1 MSEPA
6 PPRTPP
12 TQIPSRPG
20 SRGAYPPP
28 SAGLIRS
35 SSQGSLRP
43 ASGGD
48 DGLVRSGST
57 GSLRPASA
65 HRNSSREHLEPLAGS
80 PQAALAA
87 ASAAADLRTTPRERQ
102 GSASRLAPLPPVST
116 ASATALGS
124 GRGIEG
130 SGSGSGGRSRPGTGR
145 SDGEP
150 PPLSPDSLNPKIK
163 FSKAS
168 LGLPED
174 PPAPH
179 SESRLRKEEPKTRG
193 PVKWVPHTHAN
204 PKHAKFCFICLHG
217 KLEGERD
224 NLDEEVQR
232 QQQEGEDLPSPVEM
246 KELGY
251 LLSTPAGQTSNE
263 GNFRRSGADY
273 ERNNITALW
282 LREVLAKIYNE
293 TVKGM
298 VAEQNTG
305 LSLGVDVK
313 LVNHKEDEQDRR
325 ALVRLFT
332 MSDEEREKVD
342 KDIADMGEW
351 CTNLEGKLLDV
362 MPPPRPLGNL
372 PEVPEPTEKQK
383 ELLVYQSLVDFST
396 LKGSTALDA
405 KSAMLMADGMLN
417 RSKTLG
423 ADKSAN
429 MKLFKVEDLA
439 LPLTQPDMA
448 EVEVVPYPL
457 STEDVPEYEPLHA
470 MKPTRQP
477 IDALTDPFQRPF
489 LYLAEFIE
497 TVMPVFE
504 GTSVYGDCVTAE
516 AVAAEEQWLT
526 LTRSIFADNNPPD
539 EETGWGYVPP
549 RKRVMPVLIDEPYLP
564 PFDLVSSERGGGRR
578 LMLRGIWD
586 PELFHQ
592 GGEMVPP
599 LKERGRGLYQVVPVE
614 HPDQPNWSKVLSPPQ
629 SREQKI
635 TNLIPTIPVKSWT
648 RFRPK
653 KVLVEMP
660 DFLWDLVRQD
670 AAGQGLWDVVTQ
682 RHDIPREE
690 REREEAVRKAK
701 EKDLADEQ
709 AKVQATLEAEQAAL
723 KAMGE
728 EAGQTGDAPQA
739 VDDATMRQPLT
750 EHTAGL
756 PLMEVPP
763 PETPQVDV
771 TLPPAPVGG
780 APLGTGP
787 LSVPP
792 RSSPGPGGATMS
804 PPMTAGFE
812 TQDMQDHRMRT
823 TCLVKRGGEGR
834 KVEEILSDD
843 RFLDSLAMKITQ
855 RIGGGAVDMLA
866 AANTTQGT
874 SFRAGGRSL
883 AEASAGVAMVGKPTI
898 MRPDPPS
905 FAEPTDGQSKAQLPR
920 ALQTGGSQV
929 VNSNNKQSA
938 DPSQA
943 PMTSTDVNSF
953 TQEKMRGE
961 CYVRLLVHPDSAAA
975 KKAIIPYQGDMLTPD
990 ISLVMGTNR
999 PHLVVPPKPPYLNEE
1014 GEYVEDDEFADF
1026 EKHDNVA
1033 FSFVRHNRFEAMEA
1047 LIQQENDIVNA
1058 KDENGNNLLHIACQN
1073 DHRRIAKLLLK
1084 NGTEVN
1090 HQNNKGNTPLHY
1102 VFQYNFM
1109 QLSDYLIAHGAD
1121 ETIANK
1127 AGLMPAQGTGV
1138 EDPIGVAQRNLGAG
1152 K

>member
-1 MSEPA
+1 MSPEA
-6 PPRTPP
+6 
-12 TQIPSRPG
+12 
-20 SRGAYPPP
+20 
-28 SAGLIRS
+28 
-35 SSQGSLRP
+35 
-43 ASGGD
+43 
-48 DGLVRSGST
+48 
-57 GSLRPASA
+57 
-65 HRNSSREHLEPLAGS
+65 
-80 PQAALAA
+80 
-87 ASAAADLRTTPRERQ
+87 
-102 GSASRLAPLPPVST
+102 
-116 ASATALGS
+116 
-124 GRGIEG
+124 
-130 SGSGSGGRSRPGTGR
+130 
-145 SDGEP
+145 
-150 PPLSPDSLNPKIK
+150 LNPKIK
-163 FSKAS
+163 YSKAT
-168 LGLPED
+168 LGLPD
-174 PPAPH
+174 GVPPSQFERPKRDKD
-179 SESRLRKEEPKTRG
+179 EGKTRG

-224 NLDEEVQR
+224 NLDEEVHR
-232 QQQEGEDLPSPVEM
+232 QKEQGEDLPSPVEM

-251 LLSTPAGQTSNE
+251 LLSTPAGQTASE

-282 LREVLAKIYNE
+282 LREVLAKIYTE

-298 VAEQNTG
+298 VADQNTG

-313 LVNHKEDEQDRR
+313 LVNHKEDEQDRS

-342 KDIADMGEW
+342 KAIDDMGEW
-351 CTNLEGKLLDV
+351 CTGLEGKLLDV

-372 PEVPEPTEKQK
+372 PEVPGPTEKQK
-383 ELLVYQSLVDFST
+383 ELLVYHSLVDFST
-396 LKGSTALDA
+396 LKGSSAMDA

-423 ADKSAN
+423 ANKSSN

-457 STEDVPEYEPLHA
+457 TTEDVPEYDPLHA

-477 IDALTDPFQRPF
+477 IDALTDPYQRPF

-504 GTSVYGDCVTAE
+504 GTSTYGECVTAE
-516 AVAAEEQWLT
+516 GVAAEEKWLT
-526 LTRSIFADNNPPD
+526 ETRSIFADNNEPS
-539 EETGWGYVPP
+539 EEAGWGYVVP
-549 RKRVMPVLIDEPYLP
+549 RKRVMPVFIDEPYLP
-564 PFDLVSSERGGGRR
+564 PFDLVSSETGGGKR

-586 PELFHQ
+586 PELFHL

-599 LKERGRGLYQVVPVE
+599 LKERGRDLYQVVSVE
-614 HPDQPNWSKVLSPPQ
+614 HPDAPLWSKVLSPAH

-635 TNLIPTIPVKSWT
+635 TDLIPTIPVKSWT

-653 KVLVEMP
+653 KVLCEMP
-660 DFLWDLVRQD
+660 DFLWELVRQD

-690 REREEAVRKAK
+690 RDREEGLQKAK

-709 AKVQATLEAEQAAL
+709 AKVQATLNAEQAAL
-723 KAMGE
+723 QAMDE
-728 EAGQTGDAPQA
+728 QEAGPTTDAAEGGGSQQGSSPRQRPDTSGSATVSASSRTAAATGQPALPA
-739 VDDATMRQPLT
+739 VDDATRRQALT
-750 EHTAGL
+750 EQTAGL
-756 PLMEVPP
+756 PGMEVSA
-763 PETPQVDV
+763 PETPQVDL
-771 TLPPAPVGG
+771 TLPLAPVGG

-787 LSVPP
+787 LLVPP
-792 RSSPGPGGATMS
+792 RSSPGPAGATS
-804 PPMTAGFE
+804 LPMVPMAQTTGFE
-812 TQDMQDHRMRT
+812 SQDMQDHRMRT
-823 TCLVKRGGEGR
+823 TGLVQRGGEGR

-843 RFLDSLAMKITQ
+843 RFLDSLASKITQ
-855 RIGGGAVDMLA
+855 RIGGGAVDMLQA
-866 AANTTQGT
+866 ASTTQGT
-874 SFRAGGRSL
+874 FRAGGRSL
-883 AEASAGVAMVGKPTI
+883 AEASAHVAMTGKPAI

-920 ALQTGGSQV
+920 ALQAGGSQV
-929 VNSNNKQSA
+929 VNTNNAMA

-943 PMTSTDVNSF
+943 PTTSTDVNSF

-975 KKAIIPYQGDMLTPD
+975 KKAIVPYQGDMLTPD

-999 PHLVVPPKPPYLNEE
+999 PHLVVPPKPPYINEE
-1014 GEYVEDDEFADF
+1014 GEFVEDDEFADF

-1033 FSFVRHNRFEAMEA
+1033 FSFVRHNRFEAIEA
-1047 LIQQENDIVNA
+1047 LIQQENDIIQA
-1058 KDENGNNLLHIACQN
+1058 KDEKGNNLLHLACQN

-1084 NGTEVN
+1084 NGVEVN

-1138 EDPIGVAQRNLGAG
+1138 EDPIGVAQKNLAAG

>member
-1 MSEPA
+1 M
-6 PPRTPP
+6 
-12 TQIPSRPG
+12 I
-20 SRGAYPPP
+20 
-28 SAGLIRS
+28 
-35 SSQGSLRP
+35 
-43 ASGGD
+43 
-48 DGLVRSGST
+48 RSGST
-57 GSLRPASA
+57 GSLRPGSA
-65 HRNSSREHLEPLAGS
+65 HRPPSRDQLQPLAGS

-87 ASAAADLRTTPRERQ
+87 ASASADLRTTPRERQ

-124 GRGIEG
+124 GRGVDG

-145 SDGEP
+145 SDLDP
-150 PPLSPDSLNPKIK
+150 PPLSPDALNPKIK
-163 FSKAS
+163 FSKAA

-179 SESRLRKEEPKTRG
+179 AEARPQKDEAKARG

-232 QQQEGEDLPSPVEM
+232 QSQEGEDLPSPVEM

-251 LLSTPAGQTSNE
+251 LLSTPAGQTSSE

-342 KDIADMGEW
+342 KDIAGMGEW
-351 CTNLEGKLLDV
+351 CTSLEGKLLDV

-372 PEVPEPTEKQK
+372 PEVPGPTEKQK

-396 LKGSTALDA
+396 LKGSSALDA
-405 KSAMLMADGMLN
+405 KSAMLTADGMLN

-423 ADKSAN
+423 AHKSAN

-439 LPLTQPDMA
+439 MPLTQPDMA

-457 STEDVPEYEPLHA
+457 STEDVPQYDALHA

-477 IDALTDPFQRPF
+477 IDALSDPFQRPF
-489 LYLAEFIE
+489 LYLADFIE

-516 AVAAEEQWLT
+516 AVAAEEKWLT
-526 LTRSIFADNNPPD
+526 VTRSIFADNNEPD

-549 RKRVMPVLIDEPYLP
+549 RKRIMPVLIDEPYLP
-564 PFDLVSSERGGGRR
+564 PFDLVSSDTGGGRR

-599 LKERGRGLYQVVPVE
+599 LKERGRGLYQVVSVE
-614 HPDQPNWSKVLSPPQ
+614 HPDQPSWSKVLSPPQ
-629 SREQKI
+629 SRETKI
-635 TNLIPTIPVKSWT
+635 TTLIPTIPVRSWT

-670 AAGQGLWDVVTQ
+670 AAGQGLWDVVSQ

-690 REREEAVRKAK
+690 REREEGARRAK
-701 EKDLADEQ
+701 EKDIADEQ
-709 AKVQATLEAEQAAL
+709 AKVQASIEAEQAAL

-728 EAGQTGDAPQA
+728 EVGPTVDAPEGSQLGSPRPRPNSGGSASPAATGSRPAASA
-739 VDDATMRQPLT
+739 VDDATRRQPLT
-750 EHTAGL
+750 EQTAGV
-756 PLMEVPP
+756 PMMEVVP
-763 PETPQVDV
+763 PETPQVDA
-771 TLPPAPVGG
+771 TLPAAPFGG
-780 APLGTGP
+780 APPGTGP
-787 LSVPP
+787 VSTVPP
-792 RSSPGPGGATMS
+792 RSSPRPGGATM
-804 PPMTAGFE
+804 TDGFD
-812 TQDMQDHRMRT
+812 TTQDHRMRT
-823 TCLVKRGGEGR
+823 TGLVQRGGEGR

-843 RFLDSLAMKITQ
+843 RFLDSLASKITQ
-855 RIGGGAVDMLA
+855 RIGGGAADMLA
-866 AANTTQGT
+866 STMMQGT
-874 SFRAGGRSL
+874 SVRAGGRSL

-920 ALQTGGSQV
+920 ALQAGGSQV
-929 VNSNNKQSA
+929 VSNQKVTNA
-938 DPSQA
+938 DPTQA

-975 KKAIIPYQGDMLTPD
+975 KKAIVPYQGDMLTPD

-999 PHLVVPPKPPYLNEE
+999 PHLVVPPKPPYLNAE
-1014 GEYVEDDEFADF
+1014 GDFVEDDEFADF

-1033 FSFVRHNRFEAMEA
+1033 FSFVRHNRFEAIEA
-1047 LIQQENDIVNA
+1047 LIQQENDITQA
-1058 KDENGNNLLHIACQN
+1058 KDENGNNLLHVACQN

-1084 NGTEVN
+1084 NGVSVD

-1109 QLSDYLIAHGAD
+1109 QLSDYLIAHGAS

-1138 EDPIGVAQRNLGAG
+1138 EDPIGVAQKNL
-1152 K
+1152 

>member
-1 MSEPA
+1 M
-6 PPRTPP
+6 
-12 TQIPSRPG
+12 
-20 SRGAYPPP
+20 
-28 SAGLIRS
+28 
-35 SSQGSLRP
+35 
-43 ASGGD
+43 
-48 DGLVRSGST
+48 
-57 GSLRPASA
+57 
-65 HRNSSREHLEPLAGS
+65 
-80 PQAALAA
+80 
-87 ASAAADLRTTPRERQ
+87 
-102 GSASRLAPLPPVST
+102 
-116 ASATALGS
+116 
-124 GRGIEG
+124 
-130 SGSGSGGRSRPGTGR
+130 
-145 SDGEP
+145 
-150 PPLSPDSLNPKIK
+150 
-163 FSKAS
+163 
-168 LGLPED
+168 GLPEGVPQQQFERPGRKD
-174 PPAPH
+174 
-179 SESRLRKEEPKTRG
+179 KEEGKTRG

-224 NLDEEVQR
+224 SLDDEVQR
-232 QQQEGEDLPSPVEM
+232 QKEEGEDLPSPVEM

-251 LLSTPAGQTSNE
+251 LLSTPAGQTSSE

-313 LVNHKEDEQDRR
+313 LVNHKEDEQDRK

-342 KDIADMGEW
+342 KAIDDMGEW
-351 CTNLEGKLLDV
+351 CTSLEGKLLDV

-372 PEVPEPTEKQK
+372 PEVPGPTEKQK

-396 LKGSTALDA
+396 LKGSSALDA

-423 ADKSAN
+423 ANKSSN

-457 STEDVPEYEPLHA
+457 STEDVPEYDPLNA

-504 GTSVYGDCVTAE
+504 GTSTFGECVTAE
-516 AVAAEEQWLT
+516 GVAAEEKWLT
-526 LTRSIFADNNPPD
+526 ETRSIFADNNEPG
-539 EETGWGYVPP
+539 EEAGWGYVPP

-564 PFDLVSSERGGGRR
+564 PFDLVSSETGGGKR

-614 HPDQPNWSKVLSPPQ
+614 HPDSPLWSKVLSPPH

-635 TNLIPTIPVKSWT
+635 TDLIPTIPVKSWT

-653 KVLVEMP
+653 KVLCEMP

-690 REREEAVRKAK
+690 REREEAVRRAK

-728 EAGQTGDAPQA
+728 EEGPTTDAPEVGSQQGSPRQRPDSSGSA
-739 VDDATMRQPLT
+739 ASRTAAGSGQPALAIDDATRRQALT
-750 EHTAGL
+750 EHAAGL
-756 PLMEVPP
+756 PEMEVLQ

-771 TLPPAPVGG
+771 TLPLAPVGG

-787 LSVPP
+787 LNTVPP
-792 RSSPGPGGATMS
+792 RSSPGPAGAMS
-804 PPMTAGFE
+804 PPMAQTAGFE
-812 TQDMQDHRMRT
+812 STDMQDHRMRT
-823 TCLVKRGGEGR
+823 TGLVQRGGEGR

-843 RFLDSLAMKITQ
+843 RFLDSLASKITQ
-855 RIGGGAVDMLA
+855 RIGGGAADMLA
-866 AANTTQGT
+866 ATTTQGT
-874 SFRAGGRSL
+874 FRAGGRSL

-920 ALQTGGSQV
+920 ALQAGGSQV
-929 VNSNNKQSA
+929 VNDPNNARA

-943 PMTSTDVNSF
+943 PMTNTDVNSF

-961 CYVRLLVHPDSAAA
+961 CYVRLLVHPDAAAA
-975 KKAIIPYQGDMLTPD
+975 KKAIVPYQGDMLTPD

-999 PHLVVPPKPPYLNEE
+999 PHLVVPPKPPYINEE
-1014 GEYVEDDEFADF
+1014 GEFVEDDEFADF

-1033 FSFVRHNRFEAMEA
+1033 FSFVRHNRFEAIEA
-1047 LIQQENDIVNA
+1047 LIQQENDIIQS
-1058 KDENGNNLLHIACQN
+1058 KDEKGNNLLHIACQN

-1084 NGTEVN
+1084 NGVEVN

-1121 ETIANK
+1121 ETIANR

-1138 EDPIGVAQRNLGAG
+1138 EDPIGVAQRGLAAG